1 MNSLLKFEMHL
12 PMMRECI
19 APFPQGQAETVSAT
33 PAAKYCRQSAPAT
46 VSCF

>member
-19 APFPQGQAETVSAT
+19 APLAQGQAETASAT
-33 PAAKYCRQSAPAT
+33 PAAKYRRQSAPAT
-46 VSCF
+46 ASCL

>member
-19 APFPQGQAETVSAT
+19 APLAQGQAETVSAT
-33 PAAKYCRQSAPAT
+33 PAAKYRRQSAPAT